1 MDLLN
6 SFLKAAVKNS
16 EVTQREYQRKTN
28 SMARNKNLSDAG
40 KQKVDEYNE
49 RLDEWK
55 YKNEVM
61 NDYLKE
67 DDE

>member
-1 MDLLN
+1 
-6 SFLKAAVKNS
+6 
-16 EVTQREYQRKTN
+16 
-28 SMARNKNLSDAG
+28 MARNKNLSDAG

>member
-1 MDLLN
+1 MGLLN

>member
-1 MDLLN
+1 MGLLN

-28 SMARNKNLSDAG
+28 SMARNENLSDAG
-40 KQKVDEYNE
+40 QQKVDEYNE

-61 NDYLKE
+61 NHYLKE

>member
-1 MDLLN
+1 MGLLN

-55 YKNEVM
+55 YKNEVL

>member
-1 MDLLN
+1 MGLLN

-61 NDYLKE
+61 NHYLKE